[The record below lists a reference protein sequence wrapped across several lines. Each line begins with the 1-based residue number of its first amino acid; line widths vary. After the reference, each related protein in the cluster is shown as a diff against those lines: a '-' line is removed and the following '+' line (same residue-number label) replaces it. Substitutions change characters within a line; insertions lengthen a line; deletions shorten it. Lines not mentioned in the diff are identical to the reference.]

1 MMKYVFVFDHT
12 NYSRWLSVHLVEL
25 LQLEQQIPAVFKE
38 FNNGNFMVNKSN
50 NLFSLIPVDLT
61 LEQENKILKDS
72 LGGIDFLNR
81 NDDMQALL
89 PTICRCN
96 SNYRKIMY

>member
-25 LQLEQQIPAVFKE
+25 LRLEQQIPAVLKE

-50 NLFSLIPVDLT
+50 NLFSLIP
-61 LEQENKILKDS
+61 EQENKILKDS
-72 LGGIDFLNR
+72 LGGLDF
-81 NDDMQALL
+81 
-89 PTICRCN
+89 
-96 SNYRKIMY
+96 